1 MPSAKSPGTKT
12 VRTAVNLIDKPVI
25 WLKPKEGEAQDL
37 AGIRASDIFALLQQK
52 KIDIIHK
59 SSPITQVRIE
69 VSNLVFH
76 LPQKNN

>member
-25 WLKPKEGEAQDL
+25 WLKPKGGEAQDL

-52 KIDIIHK
+52 KSI
-59 SSPITQVRIE
+59 
-69 VSNLVFH
+69 
-76 LPQKNN
+76 